1 MDARQRPRTIHL
13 PDGAVDRAGSAAS
26 RPGQTLSREVNEAI
40 YRLAGRRLAVEYQ
53 LHLVCE
59 CQRVRCLAG
68 ISVRPHDYEVVRRSP
83 GRFLTRADHATPDE
97 RVVATRS
104 EYVVVE
110 RRRAAA
116 ERAFRED
123 PRRHTYPDQAA

>member
-1 MDARQRPRTIHL
+1 MGARQRPRTTHL
-13 PDGAVDRAGSAAS
+13 PDGAVDHAGSAANG
-26 RPGQTLSREVNEAI
+26 PGQALFREVNEAI
-40 YRLAGRRLAVEYQ
+40 YRLVGGLAVENR

-83 GRFLTRADHATPDE
+83 GRFLTRADHVTPDE
-97 RVVATRS
+97 RVVASRS

-110 RRRAAA
+110 KRQAAVGP
-116 ERAFRED
+116 AFRDD